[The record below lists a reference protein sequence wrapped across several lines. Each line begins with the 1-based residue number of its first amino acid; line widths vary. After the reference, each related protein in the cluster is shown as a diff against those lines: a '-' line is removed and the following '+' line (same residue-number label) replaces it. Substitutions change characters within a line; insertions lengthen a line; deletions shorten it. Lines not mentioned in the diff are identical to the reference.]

1 MFLPDV
7 NVLVYAHRE
16 ESPNHLAYLRWLE
29 NLISGTQVYGS
40 ADLIL
45 SGFLRIVTHPR
56 IFDPPSSYEHA
67 LAFVEEIRG
76 QTNCMIIRP
85 DARHWEIFCRLCQ
98 ESNVKG
104 SLISDAYLAA
114 LAIESGCTWI
124 STDRDFGRFR
134 GLTWHHPLELP
145 T

>member
-16 ESPNHLAYLRWLE
+16 EYPNHLAYLQWME
-29 NLISGTQVYGS
+29 NLINGTNAYGT
-40 ADLIL
+40 ADVIL

-56 IFDPPSSYEHA
+56 ILDPPSSFEDA
-67 LAFVEEIRG
+67 LAFVEVIRR
-76 QTNCMIIRP
+76 QTNCRVIRP
-85 DARHWEIFCRLCQ
+85 GGRHWEIFCRLCQ
-98 ESNVKG
+98 ESGAKG
-104 SLISDAYLAA
+104 NLVPDAYLAA

-124 STDRDFGRFR
+124 STDRHFGRFR
-134 GLTWHHPLELP
+134 GLTWRHPLEHP